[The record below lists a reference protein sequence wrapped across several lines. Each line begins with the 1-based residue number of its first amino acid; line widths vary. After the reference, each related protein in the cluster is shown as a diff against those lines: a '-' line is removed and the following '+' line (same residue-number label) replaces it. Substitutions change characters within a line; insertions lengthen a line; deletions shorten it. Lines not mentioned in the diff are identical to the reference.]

1 MRCRGGV
8 SPDVRAGAADSLL
21 VHVYAKARACDLR
34 DSIPLLPSGN
44 ILVVVALSLLHLH
57 SSLLPLYVPLLD
69 NSVMTLMLFD
79 EIKSFTF
86 ITSMS
91 LQELYLFA

>member
-1 MRCRGGV
+1 MT
-8 SPDVRAGAADSLL
+8 
-21 VHVYAKARACDLR
+21 
-34 DSIPLLPSGN
+34 
-44 ILVVVALSLLHLH
+44 LSLLHLH

>member
-1 MRCRGGV
+1 MFVLVLLIPFLFMFMRKH
-8 SPDVRAGAADSLL
+8 
-21 VHVYAKARACDLR
+21 VHVI
-34 DSIPLLPSGN
+34 SVIQF
-44 ILVVVALSLLHLH
+44 LHLH